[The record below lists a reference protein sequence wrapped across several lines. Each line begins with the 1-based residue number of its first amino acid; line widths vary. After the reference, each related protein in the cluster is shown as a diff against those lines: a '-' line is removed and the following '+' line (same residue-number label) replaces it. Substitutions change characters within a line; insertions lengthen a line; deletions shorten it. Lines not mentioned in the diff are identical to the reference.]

1 MKKNNVLFLASDVG
15 IYPLNSGRSQYSYGL
30 CEEFSKY
37 VNLHVISCIAE
48 GIDYSD
54 IQEQL
59 RDKMDIVFISLENG
73 YQELC
78 THPIRTLQA
87 YGAGI
92 SIAQTNVLA
101 EAKRMIIE
109 YEIDTI
115 IIDYLRN
122 AMYFKILKHMFPS
135 KKFIYNSHNA
145 EFINMEKEYAKGH
158 QTYLPDK
165 LLANLR
171 LKKIIAWE
179 KKIIIET
186 DKTLSISKD
195 DIKLL
200 AQKFNISDTKFLASK
215 PLIHY
220 KKVKN
225 DNALKFF
232 NYRLLIVGTMHWGA
246 LVDGILWF
254 VENVFSLVIQKDS
267 RYKLFLVGANPSDK
281 IIDLKKRYADN
292 IVVTGTVEDVSEYYD
307 MCDIS
312 IVPMFE
318 GTGTKLKVLES
329 LCRGIPTIST
339 SLAAKDYELTDE
351 VLIANT
357 SGEFQ
362 ENIFMLEQDVKL
374 RIMLS
379 EKMQNYV
386 NGYYVLND
394 SIIKELQS

>member
-220 KKVKN
+220 KM
-225 DNALKFF
+225 
-232 NYRLLIVGTMHWGA
+232 TMH
-246 LVDGILWF
+246 
-254 VENVFSLVIQKDS
+254 
-267 RYKLFLVGANPSDK
+267 
-281 IIDLKKRYADN
+281 
-292 IVVTGTVEDVSEYYD
+292 
-307 MCDIS
+307 
-312 IVPMFE
+312 
-318 GTGTKLKVLES
+318 
-329 LCRGIPTIST
+329 
-339 SLAAKDYELTDE
+339 
-351 VLIANT
+351 
-357 SGEFQ
+357 
-362 ENIFMLEQDVKL
+362 
-374 RIMLS
+374 
-379 EKMQNYV
+379 
-386 NGYYVLND
+386 
-394 SIIKELQS
+394 